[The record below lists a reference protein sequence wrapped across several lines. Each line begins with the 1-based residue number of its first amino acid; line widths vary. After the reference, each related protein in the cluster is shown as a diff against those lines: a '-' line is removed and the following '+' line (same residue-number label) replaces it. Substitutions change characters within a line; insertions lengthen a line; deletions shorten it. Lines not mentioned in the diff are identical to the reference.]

1 MATSV
6 IHSPPHKKYSK
17 RFSAL
22 QESLVKEIG
31 VGDGDSFGSHV
42 SRIKS
47 KFLHM
52 AEQDGPATHSGRT
65 SNGLADIQARRAKFS
80 SAKKIFES
88 AGGTKASHQKSQRS
102 NAVTTSPT
110 SPVGSSPPWV
120 STSRERKVSESS
132 VSSVTESS
140 VSVDSI
146 PNAHTILDKDV
157 IVVER
162 TPSQASLN
170 INSEASEHAPTTPSN
185 RRHISDI
192 ISTFEEK
199 SKSTEGINK
208 TVSKSNKFNGPSSG
222 IFKRPATPVL
232 RHPRPNSMVL
242 MDAMG
247 SPNLDRDKSNSGPIF
262 ASNTNST
269 KVVKNEPKRA
279 QNDKKTVE
287 ENAKISPK
295 ERTLSPE
302 NSSLLSES
310 TDSVFE
316 TLKNLANSSANSTP
330 KKDTIP
336 SDKTKK
342 GNKKVEISDEDQLHG
357 NSKKPSPYST
367 VELAPTSKTE
377 ETKAEKTAEEEEE
390 PHYMVPRMPAQH
402 IDENQRQRT
411 SRPSGLSAGSDSL
424 FDKSEMSQQSP
435 LGTSVFKAL
444 GLGEEANQ
452 KNDIINKQSTDDSE
466 QKRREQIE
474 NEKNRQNA
482 GDASETSIYIQQASL
497 NESIETPSDDLRLIS
512 SPVKESPFIHDQE
525 PKQDLDD
532 EIRYTDAESDDDG
545 PTSYQVNEA
554 LYEQPMASTMPGE
567 PDTDG
572 EDSESD
578 NEKED
583 KDTGPILTDDKGLYY
598 YEISGLPEHDSSDDE
613 TEEKS
618 TEYET
623 KKASRISF
631 SYAPIPVF
639 LTHST
644 EDYNRRNDDIDPVS
658 ASAEYE
664 LEKRVEQMDVF
675 PVVLTKAS
683 GGLGLSII
691 GMGVGADAGVEKLGI
706 FIKTITPG
714 GAADIDGSIRVN
726 DQIIEVDGKSLVGV
740 TQAYAGDVLRN
751 TSGTVN
757 FKIGRERGNVEDS
770 EVARLIRQ
778 SLEQEEM
785 ERQTMNSTDDEL
797 ASTDEPSSVY
807 HEDDNTRPWQT
818 DSFAEA
824 INKAIGG
831 GRPPPPPKPQN
842 LASMRRLD
850 SMEYMKMKSGDLEA
864 VDDEPPLDGDNEQD
878 GLRMEVEGH
887 ENVEAQLEGVVD
899 TTNSSEEPIYMN
911 VLAKPEKM
919 EEDDEIPEHET
930 NQTLE
935 ISETPSHIEVF
946 DLQEGTDPEQ
956 LLADIPVEWSSENYR
971 EKLKEMMVLRQ
982 VAEAESK
989 QWKIKFDELQAEQEL
1004 MKQQLH
1010 EVREQTALLDK
1021 KYNKAKKLI
1030 KEFQHRCSLLYIS
1043 NTDREAE
1050 FIERDSNLRK
1060 QISTIEQEN
1069 EAEKQLL
1076 HRQITDLEDR
1086 LEVATIKNSNNSNVA
1101 NLEPA
1106 KKFFTPLL
1114 KDENLSSSPAVP
1126 LPQSKSARGNSHTTF
1141 DDLIASLDDMLET
1154 KTDAQDTREEDVGE
1168 VFDSVTQSSRILDNS
1183 ALKARAKL
1191 QGPRRQKHN
1200 SSKSETSISEQATDP
1215 HSEQPESSRSQTS
1228 IGKENGEDVSRSINH
1243 SKVSGGVQVLPLL
1256 PPNGRNNPPKAKMR
1270 KQNISN
1276 TEPLPRPPSAAS
1288 TVSQM
1293 SEAVSEGSLDILKK
1307 DEQIQFANV
1316 PVWSCE
1322 EVSSWMENSG
1332 LNQFVQ
1338 VFASHQIDG
1347 QKILGIDN
1355 DKFKEMGIV
1364 DKGQVKLLKKRLK
1377 ELKTKHEKVKKI
1389 AEKSAKSGQK
1399 TKKGGKLKSM
1409 FG

>member
-140 VSVDSI
+140 EFSPKYDRMGRKPRRGQNHYLARGVSVDSI

-807 HEDDNTRPWQT
+807 HEDDNTR
-818 DSFAEA
+818 
-824 INKAIGG
+824 
-831 GRPPPPPKPQN
+831 
-842 LASMRRLD
+842 
-850 SMEYMKMKSGDLEA
+850 
-864 VDDEPPLDGDNEQD
+864 
-878 GLRMEVEGH
+878 
-887 ENVEAQLEGVVD
+887 
-899 TTNSSEEPIYMN
+899 
-911 VLAKPEKM
+911 M